1 MKTWLRKLRGVVSI
15 GAIWGLGCSVL
26 GIAIGAFVSM
36 IWPEILPFTVGRYVV
51 NVALWYGVGGFVF
64 GSGFAGV
71 LAAMHGRKTFEEL
84 APGRAA
90 LWGALTGV
98 GMVTVTGLIN
108 LGLWLGRGFP
118 LAELIPAFVPSF
130 VVMACMFGAVTAGLG
145 AGTVSLARRAPA
157 DLEAGKV
164 LHESKLLGDSGE
176 SGEHQFGS
184 K

>member
-15 GAIWGLGCSVL
+15 GAIWGLACSVL
-26 GIAIGAFVSM
+26 GFAIGAIVSM
-36 IWPEILPFTVGRYVV
+36 IWPEILPSTVVRYVV
-51 NVALWYGVGGFVF
+51 DLTLGYGVVGFVL

-71 LAAMHGRKTFEEL
+71 LATMHGRKTFEEL
-84 APGRAA
+84 TRGRAA

-130 VVMACMFGAVTAGLG
+130 VVMTCMFGAVTAGLG
-145 AGTVSLARRAPA
+145 ALTVSLARRGSAE
-157 DLEAGKV
+157 LEAGTV
-164 LHESKLLGDSGE
+164 LHESKLLGDSSE
-176 SGEHQFGS
+176 S
-184 K
+184 